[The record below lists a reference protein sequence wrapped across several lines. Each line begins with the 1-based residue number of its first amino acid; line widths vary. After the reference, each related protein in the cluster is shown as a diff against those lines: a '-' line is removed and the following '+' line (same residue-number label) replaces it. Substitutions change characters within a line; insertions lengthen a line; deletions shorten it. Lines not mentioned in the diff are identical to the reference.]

1 MNYQPFRDP
10 PAWFHTRI
18 LVGPGLYLTPVFQI
32 TRNISHVINC
42 AYQNDSPAWFRNK
55 FPDRYEC
62 LYAPDS
68 PDADIRNWLPQFEK
82 AMHQFLREGNGV
94 VYVHCAAGMNRSAT
108 LALAYVCKN
117 FHFPMDAIIQTTL
130 RQRPCM
136 FQNPVYMNQVRELI
150 YGRISSAQNSGSPVR
165 NNERGDTGLHA
176 SGNRSGSQRLDV
188 DSGQIEER
196 TGLPTIE
203 EVGTLCEE

>member
-18 LVGPGLYLTPVFQI
+18 LVGPGLYLTPVFQV

-42 AYQNDSPAWFRNK
+42 AYQNDSPAWFRIGH
-55 FPDRYEC
+55 PDRYEC

-82 AMHQFLREGNGV
+82 AMHRFLREGSGV

-117 FHFPMDAIIQTTL
+117 FHFPMDVMMQTTL

-136 FQNPVYMNQVRELI
+136 FQNTVYINQVKELLN
-150 YGRISSAQNSGSPVR
+150 GRVQNSQNPGGSHG
-165 NNERGDTGLHA
+165 NNELRDTGLNA
-176 SGNRSGSQRLDV
+176 SGNRSEPSRLNV
-188 DSGQIEER
+188 DSGQIERGDFKPPSEKLG
-196 TGLPTIE
+196 TVLE
-203 EVGTLCEE
+203 E

>member
-18 LVGPGLYLTPVFQI
+18 LVGPGVYLTPVFQI

-42 AYQNDSPAWFRNK
+42 AYPLDSPAWFRNK
-55 FPDRYEC
+55 FPERYEC
-62 LYAPDS
+62 MFAPDS
-68 PDADIRNWLPQFEK
+68 PNADIRDWLPHFERT
-82 AMHQFLREGNGV
+82 MHQFLREGNGV

-117 FHFPMDAIIQTTL
+117 FHFPMDAMIQTTL

-136 FQNPVYMNQVRELI
+136 YQNPVYMNQVRELI
-150 YGRISSAQNSGSPVR
+150 NGRVQSAQNPGGTLRSD
-165 NNERGDTGLHA
+165 ERGDARLHA
-176 SGNRSGSQRLDV
+176 SGGRSGTQGLDV
-188 DSGQIEER
+188 DSGQIEVR
-196 TGLPTIE
+196 TGQSPGKEL
-203 EVGTLCEE
+203 GTLCEE